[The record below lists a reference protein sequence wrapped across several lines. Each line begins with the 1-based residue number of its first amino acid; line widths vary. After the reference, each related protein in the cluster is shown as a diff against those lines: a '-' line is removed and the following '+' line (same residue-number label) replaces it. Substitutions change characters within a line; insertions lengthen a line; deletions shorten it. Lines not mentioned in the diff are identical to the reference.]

1 MVNSIVTASATS
13 TSVTPLNSF
22 TEYAEKYQTYEADW
36 GYSTNVAPGI
46 KSGLASGRLV
56 DGTQGLALS
65 ATDGIYTKYTHENDN
80 IILVRARLTNRVV
93 KRVLPTGTALVS
105 GPMSLEFSAR
115 PTGWEFAGTFAPDH
129 GGFGDLS
136 APSGMGLRGGISTLS
151 SNGGD
156 FGLVE
161 RAIWDPTVHTEYIKD
176 SGWQSNGVVIPRY
189 WGAFLQGGG
198 IGIPFYRKALGQA
211 DPTGSYLEQN
221 GDRIWLDNWTIAG
234 TDTDPNN
241 DATYNNDV
249 LLSKILEL
257 FVDPNTHSG
266 GVGFFPGGGGTNDFV
281 PNPKHGTEN
290 NTRGLPVWFGLDL
303 QYKELWFPMD
313 DNRFGYNSQIPAPF
327 SKTNPVYVAR
337 NTNLERNDMVVRIA
351 EAVARGDFFGAGV
364 LPHLSINMDPI
375 NPSVF
380 LEALTV
386 RDAWMQATGGNGG
399 VIIALY
405 TPQWC
410 QDYLDNVG
418 CDVLEFGSSTLPMN
432 VWNHFWSDRIPHIP
446 QA

>member
-46 KSGLASGRLV
+46 KSALASGRLV

-80 IILVRARLTNRVV
+80 IILVRAKLTNRVV

-115 PTGWEFAGTFAPDH
+115 PTGWEFGGPFAPDH
-129 GGFGDLS
+129 GGYGDLS
-136 APSGMGLRGGISTLS
+136 APSGIGLRGGISTLS

-176 SGWQSNGVVIPRY
+176 SGWQSNGVLVPRY
-189 WGAFLQGGG
+189 WGAFIQGGG
-198 IGIPFYRKALGQA
+198 VGIPFYRKALGQA

-221 GDRIWLDNWTIAG
+221 GDRIWLDPWTVEG

-257 FVDPNTHSG
+257 FVDPNAGSG
-266 GVGFFPGGGGTNDFV
+266 DIGLSVSHDYV
-281 PNPKHGTEN
+281 PNPKYGVDHT
-290 NTRGLPVWFGLDL
+290 TRGLPVYFIGN
-303 QYKELWFPMD
+303 QYQEIWFPMD
-313 DNRFGYNSQIPAPF
+313 DARFGYNSQIPAPF

-337 NTNLERNDMVVRIA
+337 NTNLERNDMVVGIA
-351 EAVARGDFFGAGV
+351 EAVGRGDFFGAGV

-380 LEALTV
+380 LEALSI
-386 RDAWMQATGGNGG
+386 RDAWMNVQGWGPP
-399 VIIALY
+399 ILY
-405 TPQWC
+405 SPQWC
-410 QDYLDNVG
+410 QDYLELNVE
-418 CDVLEFGSSTLPMN
+418 CDVLGWITSTAPTN
-432 VWNHFWSDRIPHIP
+432 VWSEFWSDRIPHIP

>member
-46 KSGLASGRLV
+46 KSALASGRLV

-65 ATDGIYTKYTHENDN
+65 ATDGLYTKYTHENDN

-115 PTGWEFAGTFAPDH
+115 PDGWAYTGANT
-129 GGFGDLS
+129 GGYGDLS
-136 APSGMGLRGGISTLS
+136 APSGVGLRGGISTLS

-156 FGLVE
+156 FGFVE
-161 RAIWDPTVHTEYIKD
+161 RAIWNPTVHTEYIKD

-198 IGIPFYRKALGQA
+198 VGIPFYRKALGQA

-221 GDRIWLDNWTIAG
+221 GDRIWLDNWTVEG

-249 LLSKILEL
+249 LLSKILEM
-257 FVDPNTHSG
+257 FVNPSTPTSQIG
-266 GVGFFPGGGGTNDFV
+266 YEGSNDHV
-281 PNPKHGTEN
+281 PNPTYGVDH
-290 NTRGLPVWFGLDL
+290 NTRGLPVEFTGDL

-313 DNRFGYNSQIPAPF
+313 DTRFGYNSQIPTPF

-337 NTNLERNDMVVRIA
+337 NTNLERNDVVVGIA

-364 LPHLSINMDPI
+364 LPHLNINMDPI

-386 RDAWMQATGGNGG
+386 RDAWMNATGGNGSP
-399 VIIALY
+399 IIALY

-410 QDYLDNVG
+410 EDYLDNVG
-418 CDVLEFGSSTLPMN
+418 CDVLGWINSTVPAN
-432 VWNHFWSDRIPHIP
+432 VWSDFWSDRIPHIP